1 MTIPTHVV
9 VGIILN
15 ADRQVLISYRH
26 PGSHQ
31 GGLWE
36 FPGGKLESGE
46 SAVEGLKREFSE
58 ELGIYPKRC
67 FPLSNIFKFCS
78 MFFMPCMHRCF
89 SYNIKK
95 LFYVSSN
102 YSSKS

>member
-46 SAVEGLKREFSE
+46 SAVEFIQSDVFRSKKSFTTIR
-58 ELGIYPKRC
+58 K
-67 FPLSNIFKFCS
+67 NQFC
-78 MFFMPCMHRCF
+78 
-89 SYNIKK
+89 
-95 LFYVSSN
+95 
-102 YSSKS
+102 